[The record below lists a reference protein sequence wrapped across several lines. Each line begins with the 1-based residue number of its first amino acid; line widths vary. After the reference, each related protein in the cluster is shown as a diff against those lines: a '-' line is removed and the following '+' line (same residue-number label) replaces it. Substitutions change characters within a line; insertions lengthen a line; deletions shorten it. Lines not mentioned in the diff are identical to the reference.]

1 MKLPNTAAFALTVA
15 LSLTAPS
22 ATLFAQTGD
31 SGAKRDMNS
40 AGHETKNAAVDTG
53 HGVKQGTK
61 KGYHSTKHFTKKVGH
76 KVEGKQDTPAN
87 NPR

>member
-1 MKLPNTAAFALTVA
+1 MKFQNAGAFALAVA
-15 LSLTAPS
+15 FSLTAPS
-22 ATLFAQTGD
+22 AALFAQTTD

-61 KGYHSTKHFTKKVGH
+61 KGYHSTRHFTKKVGH
-76 KVEGKQDTPAN
+76 KVEGKKDTSVN
-87 NPR
+87 NPQ